1 MSKKK
6 IIAIASDHGGVEL
19 KADLMQ
25 RLEKNGH
32 TVLNFGVDHSSDAV
46 DYPDMA
52 VPVAEKVLSQE
63 ADCGVL
69 ICGTGLGIGIAANK
83 IKGIRAATVS
93 DTFSAKMA
101 KIHNNANIL
110 ALGARVL
117 GNELAWEVLSAYL
130 ECDFEGGRHETRV
143 NKIMALEERS

>member
-1 MSKKK
+1 MKKT
-6 IIAIASDHGGVEL
+6 IAIASDHGGVEL
-19 KADLMQ
+19 KADLID
-25 RLEKNGH
+25 RLEKSGYIVEN
-32 TVLNFGVDHSSDAV
+32 LGVDSSSDAV

-52 VPVAEKVLSQE
+52 VPVAEKVLSGK

-101 KIHNNANIL
+101 KVHNNANVL

-130 ECDFEGGRHETRV
+130 MAEFEGGRHENRV
-143 NKIMALEERS
+143 NKIMALEERG

>member
-1 MSKKK
+1 MKK
-6 IIAIASDHGGVEL
+6 IAMASDHGGTEL
-19 KADLMQ
+19 KADLKV
-25 RLEKNGH
+25 RLEKEGYEV
-32 TVLNFGVDHSSDAV
+32 TDFGVESPKDAV

-52 VPVAEKVLSQE
+52 VPVAKAVVSGE

-83 IKGIRAATVS
+83 MDGIRCATVS

-101 KIHNNANIL
+101 KCHNDANIL

-130 ECDFEGGRHETRV
+130 KAEFEGGRHEGRV
-143 NKIMALEERS
+143 AKIMALEK